1 MRFFTDAGIVGIPLL
16 VLSLV
21 ILGLILRA
29 MARLRHKG
37 EDTTLFAILFWGFA
51 AAVLGFLGQCAGL
64 YNALTVISAAQSID
78 PSIVS
83 RGFAQSFTT
92 TLWGGGLLIVSGLAW
107 FILRTLRHA
116 RSDDPAASRR
126 RQS

>member
-1 MRFFTDAGIVGIPLL
+1 MRFFTDTGIVGILLL

-29 MARLRHKG
+29 TASLRHKR

-64 YNALTVISAAQSID
+64 YNALTVISAAQSIE

-107 FILRTLRHA
+107 LILRTLGRTGPV
-116 RSDDPAASRR
+116 DPAESCGRK
-126 RQS
+126 S